1 MKGEP
6 VSNLGETDRRNSMR
20 GATIAF
26 STLGLL
32 AMAGCTADEPPQL
45 AKKETPISIQTPP
58 AKKVEIGKNVYLEV
72 QGDKRRVLVDS
83 YVCLRKGQLEQLL
96 TRKQTKEHEAI
107 LAADVDARHIHAAL
121 QAARAEPG
129 SPVKFIPKYEG
140 ARGTVIRVFLEYND
154 DQQKAHR
161 VPAQEWIHNLK
172 TNKDL
177 SHDWVFA
184 GSVLIPDPLD
194 KTKPPY
200 YAANTGDII
209 CVSNFDTAL
218 LDLPIMSS
226 KDNDELIFEANTDR
240 IPILGTQVMVI
251 LEPVVAPAAKKN

>member
-1 MKGEP
+1 
-6 VSNLGETDRRNSMR
+6 MR
-20 GATIAF
+20 S
-26 STLGLL
+26 STLALSALGLVAL
-32 AMAGCTADEPPQL
+32 LGCTAEEPAVTPS
-45 AKKETPISIQTPP
+45 KKEAPVAVQAAP

-72 QGDKRRVLVDS
+72 QGEKRRVLIDS

-129 SPVKFIPKYEG
+129 SPVKFIPKYQPASG
-140 ARGTVIRVFLEYND
+140 AVIRVFLEYKD
-154 DQQKAHR
+154 EQQKVHR
-161 VPAQEWIHNLK
+161 VRAQEWIHNLK

-177 SHDWVFA
+177 EHDWVFA

-226 KDNDELIFEANTDR
+226 KDNEELIFEAHTDR
-240 IPILGTQVMVI
+240 VPPLGTQVTVI
-251 LEPVVAPAAKKN
+251 LEPVVTSAGKKN